1 MADPAF
7 YMYRRRL
14 PHWRL
19 GGATYFGTWRL
30 QRGQPDLTPAERTLV
45 VSAIKHFEHER
56 YELTAFVVMND
67 HVHVLVTP
75 LGAHGLED
83 ITHSWKSYTTH
94 CFQQRTGRHGSVWL
108 DESFDRVVRDEAEL
122 WEKVEYILNNPRK
135 RWPEITEYPWVW
147 AQGQES

>member
-1 MADPAF
+1 
-7 YMYRRRL
+7 MYRRRL

-19 GGATYFGTWRL
+19 TGATYFVTWRL
-30 QRGQPDLTPAERTLV
+30 QRGQADLTPAERTLV

-75 LGAHGLED
+75 SEQHRLEE
-83 ITHSWKSYTTH
+83 IVHSWKSYTTH
-94 CFQQRTGRHGSVWL
+94 CIQRQTGRQGSVWL
-108 DESFDRVVRDEAEL
+108 VESFDRLVRDEAEL
-122 WEKVEYILNNPRK
+122 LEKAEYILNNPWK

-147 AQGQES
+147 AQGR